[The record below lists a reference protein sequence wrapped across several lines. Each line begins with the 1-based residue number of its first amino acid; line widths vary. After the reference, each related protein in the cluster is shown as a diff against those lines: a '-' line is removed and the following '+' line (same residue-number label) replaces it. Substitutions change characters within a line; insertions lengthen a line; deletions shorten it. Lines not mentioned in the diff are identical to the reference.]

1 MRRSAI
7 LAGLVAIGGLSIGA
21 VAYTQQTPRPQVRD
35 IQKVRDNLYFISG
48 GDTFDR
54 STWTGGN
61 VAVLVADSGVVL
73 VDTMLAGNGRAILD
87 RVRSVTE
94 KPVTM
99 IINTH
104 THYDHTGSNTEF
116 SPAIEYVA
124 HENTRANL
132 SKATCQP
139 VTNCSAFKGD
149 NARFLPKKTYK
160 DRLTLLSGKVRIE
173 LYYFGRGHTNGDSWI
188 VFPALRAM
196 HTGDM
201 FPRKNMPNVDS
212 ANNGG
217 DAVEFT
223 ETLKK
228 AASTIKNVDTVIG
241 GHTPTPVTWNDFK
254 EFTEFYDDFVK
265 TVRTSLKA
273 GKTPDDIAKTYKVP
287 AKYPDYRVDPDRVKA
302 NAQLIHDA
310 VTRTR

>member
-1 MRRSAI
+1 MTRTAI
-7 LAGLVAIGGLSIGA
+7 LAGVVAIGGLSIGA
-21 VAYTQQTPRPQVRD
+21 AAYTQQKPRPAVRE

-73 VDTMLAGNGRAILD
+73 VDTMLAENGRGILD

-124 HENTRANL
+124 HENTKANL
-132 SKATCQP
+132 SKATCPP

-149 NARFLPKKTYK
+149 NAKYLPKRTYK
-160 DRLTLLSGKVRIE
+160 DRLSLLSGKDRID
-173 LYYFGRGHTNGDSWI
+173 LYYFGRGHTNGDSWV

-201 FPRKNMPNVDS
+201 FPRKNMPSVDT

-217 DAVEFT
+217 DAAEFT

-254 EFTEFYDDFVK
+254 EYTEFYDDFVQ
-265 TVRTSLKA
+265 TVRNGLKA
-273 GKTPDDIAKTYKVP
+273 GKTPDEIAKAYQVP
-287 AKYPDYRVDPDRVKA
+287 AKYRDYRVDPDRVKA
-302 NAQLIHDA
+302 NAELIRDA
-310 VTRTR
+310 ATRTR